1 MAALARR
8 DLLMTAEGEHLSG
21 ASIDAIDTG
30 VFELS
35 LDVVMRR
42 GQRTHDAA
50 QSDGIALMDA
60 ASTLGEI
67 RKVA

>member
-8 DLLMTAEGEHLSG
+8 DLLRTAEGEDLSG
-21 ASIDAIDTG
+21 ASIDAIDTA

-42 GQRTHDAA
+42 GQRTHDDA
-50 QSDGIALMDA
+50 QSDLIALMHA